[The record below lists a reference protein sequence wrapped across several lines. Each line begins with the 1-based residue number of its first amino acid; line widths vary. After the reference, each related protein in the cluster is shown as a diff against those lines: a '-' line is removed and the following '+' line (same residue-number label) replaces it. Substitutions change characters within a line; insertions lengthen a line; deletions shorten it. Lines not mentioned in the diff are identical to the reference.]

1 MAAVAAIC
9 FSTSVFS
16 AAEMNNN
23 AARNASSQKPQAT
36 QTSDAQSDAAKA
48 AATQQGKVNINT
60 ASLQDLMNVKG
71 MNRLKAKSIVRYR
84 NQHLFKSLD
93 ELSSVKGFKKLDQE
107 SLKSI
112 QEQMSIE

>member
-1 MAAVAAIC
+1 MSFYRNVMVAVAAIC
-9 FSTSVFS
+9 FSTSIFA

-23 AARNASSQKPQAT
+23 AAQNASGQTSSAVQA
-36 QTSDAQSDAAKA
+36 SDAQH
-48 AATQQGKVNINT
+48 GKVNINT

-93 ELSSVKGFKKLDQE
+93 ELSSVKGFKKMDKE
-107 SLKSI
+107 SLKTI
-112 QEQMSIE
+112 QEQMSV